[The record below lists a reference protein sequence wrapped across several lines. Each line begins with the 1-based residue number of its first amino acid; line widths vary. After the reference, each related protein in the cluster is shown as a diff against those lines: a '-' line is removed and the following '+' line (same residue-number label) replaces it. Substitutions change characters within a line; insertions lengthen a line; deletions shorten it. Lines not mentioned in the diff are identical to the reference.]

1 MSESDLS
8 KPTQPSS
15 GQDGSADIERREALI
30 KLGKYTAYAT
40 PVLLATVTA
49 AQAAS
54 APPPTPGP
62 PPQSD
67 ARLKMNITAVA
78 ALPNGLTLYSF
89 QYRRDPTT
97 TYVGVLAQDL
107 LNSENSRFRN
117 AVIFGADG
125 YYAVKY
131 DELGLKMLTLDEWR
145 AVNVESCYLTEA
157 QPHDII
163 REAHVA
169 DNAGGCMATM
179 QPHA

>member
-15 GQDGSADIERREALI
+15 GQDASADVQRREALI

-54 APPPTPGP
+54 APAPTPA
-62 PPQSD
+62 PPQFSD
-67 ARLKMNITAVA
+67 ARLKMNITPVAV
-78 ALPNGLTLYSF
+78 LPNGLTLYSF

-107 LNSENSRFRN
+107 LNSENREFRD
-117 AVIFGADG
+117 AVIVSTNG
-125 YYAVKY
+125 YYAVNY
-131 DELGLKMLTLDEWR
+131 DALGLKMLTLDEWHTVSVQI
-145 AVNVESCYLTEA
+145 AA
-157 QPHDII
+157 
-163 REAHVA
+163 
-169 DNAGGCMATM
+169 
-179 QPHA
+179 

>member
-15 GQDGSADIERREALI
+15 GQDASADVQRREALI

-54 APPPTPGP
+54 GTPAPPTE
-62 PPQSD
+62 SD
-67 ARLKMNITAVA
+67 ARLKMDVTPVAV
-78 ALPNGLTLYSF
+78 LPNGITLYSF

-107 LNSENSRFRN
+107 LNSEDSGFRD
-117 AVIFGADG
+117 AVIVGTNG
-125 YYAVKY
+125 YYAVNY
-131 DELGLKMLTLDEWR
+131 DALGLKMLTLDEWH
-145 AVNVESCYLTEA
+145 AVRVPLA
-157 QPHDII
+157 
-163 REAHVA
+163 A
-169 DNAGGCMATM
+169 
-179 QPHA
+179 